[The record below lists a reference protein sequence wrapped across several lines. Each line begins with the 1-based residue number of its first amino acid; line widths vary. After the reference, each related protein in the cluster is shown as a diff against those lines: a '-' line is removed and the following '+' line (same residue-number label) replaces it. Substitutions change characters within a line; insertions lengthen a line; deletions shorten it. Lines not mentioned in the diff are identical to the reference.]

1 MAATAAADVVTLD
14 LLLPDIPGEDVARR
28 IVAEFAAT
36 RIVVGG
42 DVTGLSIAIPGN
54 ELISWIWE

>member
-1 MAATAAADVVTLD
+1 MAATAWR
-14 LLLPDIPGEDVARR
+14 RR
-28 IVAEFAAT
+28 ILAEFAAT

-42 DVTGLSIAIPGN
+42 DVTGKPIAVTGN